1 MLDNI
6 SEKTQLILVII
17 VLAVLFFAVVKNNNR
32 NKEKRYDRKSRNFRQ
47 NFYEKRKEKDSHHKT
62 KDKPE

>member
-17 VLAVLFFAVVKNNNR
+17 ALALLFFAVVKNNNR

-47 NFYEKRKEKDSHHKT
+47 NFYEKRKEKDSPDNS

>member
-1 MLDNI
+1 MLENI

-32 NKEKRYDRKSRNFRQ
+32 NKEKRYDRKSRKFRQ
-47 NFYEKRKEKDSHHKT
+47 NFYEKRKEKDSPDNT

>member
-1 MLDNI
+1 MLENI

-32 NKEKRYDRKSRNFRQ
+32 NKEKRYDRKSRNFRK
-47 NFYEKRKEKDSHHKT
+47 NFYEKRKEKDSSDNT